1 MDALLNLIPGGSLTA
16 IGGVIVAALLAFW
29 RAWAA
34 GKSAGRN
41 QEKAKQND
49 AYEKHLDAVERAS
62 SARNDVLSGRVPER
76 SDDPNRRD

>member
-29 RAWAA
+29 RTWAA

-41 QEKAKQND
+41 QEKAKQSD
-49 AYEKHLDAVERAS
+49 AYENHLGKVERANA
-62 SARNDVLSGRVPER
+62 ARNDVLSGRVPER
-76 SDDPNRRD
+76 ADDPNRRD